1 MEESSGRQEG
11 QPSEKEDA
19 QSIPAATDQGKDMAD
34 TGTTLKLGDGTVIV
48 RVVCDEQGYTA
59 EVADTAAVAD
69 AVLTPEQMQIVT
81 GGETI
86 EIRIDV
92 KDISGNVSERD
103 KSVIENGMEEY
114 RKGMPELTLGMYVDI
129 SIFMK
134 IGEGDW
140 NAVARTQEPV
150 EVVIGIPDELQS
162 DGRTFY
168 IIRAHEGQYT
178 LLADMDDEP
187 DTITICTDMFSTYAI
202 AYEQVGGT
210 GENHECGLCHICP
223 TFLGICYFVWLAVIL
238 AVVLSI
244 WIVLLRNRGEKE
256 EREES

>member
-1 MEESSGRQEG
+1 
-11 QPSEKEDA
+11 
-19 QSIPAATDQGKDMAD
+19 MAD

-114 RKGMPELTLGMYVDI
+114 RKEMPELTLGMYVDI

-168 IIRAHEGQYT
+168 IIRAHKGQYT
-178 LLADMDDEP
+178 LLADMDDDP

-223 TFLGICYFVWLAVIL
+223 TFLGICYFVWLAIIL